1 MPSFPGVFP
10 ARQRSDD
17 CCENSQRLR
26 RNTMEPF
33 RRGAKHMSLL
43 REQPGFTL
51 GVEEEYLLV
60 DAETLELS
68 VDPPDGFMPACQK
81 QVSGQVVNE
90 LMRAQVETAT
100 KVCENVAE
108 VRQELTRQR
117 REISA
122 VAEQFGLRIIAAS
135 THPSALWREQ
145 KQTPSQR
152 YVALQKEMQAT
163 ARRMLICGMHVHVG
177 IEDQDL
183 RVDLMNQFRYFL
195 PHLLALSVS
204 SPFWEGDDTGLH
216 SFRLTIFSGL
226 PRTGLPEE
234 FNSWSDYERHIDTL
248 VRAKVIEDSSM
259 IWWDVRPSARFPTL
273 ETRICDLCTFVE
285 DTVCLTAFCVC
296 LLRMLWRLRISN
308 SRWRSYNLL
317 LLEEN
322 RWRAMRYGP
331 TDSLLDFGK
340 GTMVPFSELLDEL
353 IALVRQDMEYF
364 DCKEEVEH
372 ARTIIRRGT
381 SASMQLAVYRQ
392 ALEEGASE
400 PEALR
405 EVVRFLVE
413 ATMDGC

>member
-1 MPSFPGVFP
+1 
-10 ARQRSDD
+10 
-17 CCENSQRLR
+17 
-26 RNTMEPF
+26 
-33 RRGAKHMSLL
+33 MSLL
-43 REQPGFTL
+43 RDQPSFTL

-60 DAETLELS
+60 DAETLKLV
-68 VDPPDGFMPACQK
+68 VDPPDGFMPACQE
-81 QVSGQVVNE
+81 QVTGQVVNE

-100 KVCENVAE
+100 KVCEDVAE
-108 VRQELTRQR
+108 VRSELTRQR
-117 REISA
+117 REINA
-122 VAEQFGLRIIAAS
+122 VAEQFGMRIIAAS
-135 THPSALWREQ
+135 THPSALWRDQ

-177 IEDQDL
+177 IDDKDL

-204 SPFWEGDDTGLH
+204 SPFWEGDDTGLM
-216 SFRLTIFSGL
+216 SYRLTIFSGL
-226 PRTGLPEE
+226 PRTGMPEE
-234 FNSWSDYERHIDTL
+234 FGSWSDYQRHIDTL
-248 VRAKVIEDSSM
+248 VRAKVIKDASM

-273 ETRICDLCTFVE
+273 ESRIFDLCTYAE
-285 DTVCLTAFCVC
+285 DTICLTAFSVC
-296 LLRMLWRLRISN
+296 LIRMLWRLRVSN

-331 TDSLLDFGK
+331 NDRLLDFGK
-340 GTMVPFSELLDEL
+340 GSMVPFDELLDEM
-353 IALVRQDMEYF
+353 IAMVRQDAEYF
-364 DCKEEVEH
+364 DCMREIEH
-372 ARTIIRRGT
+372 TRTILARGT
-381 SASMQLAVYRQ
+381 SASMQLATYAR

-400 PEALR
+400 QEALR

>member
-1 MPSFPGVFP
+1 MG
-10 ARQRSDD
+10 QRAKIAG
-17 CCENSQRLR
+17 LR
-26 RNTMEPF
+26 TGGLP
-33 RRGAKHMSLL
+33 MSLL
-43 REQPGFTL
+43 SEQPGFTL

-68 VDPPDGFMPACQK
+68 VDPPQGFMPACQK
-81 QVSGQVVNE
+81 QVTGQVVNE

-100 KVCENVAE
+100 RVCGSVAE
-108 VRQELTRQR
+108 VRRELTRQR

-135 THPSALWREQ
+135 THPSALWRDQ

-152 YVALQKEMQAT
+152 YATLQQEMQAT

-226 PRTGLPEE
+226 PRTGFPEE
-234 FNSWSDYERHIDTL
+234 FGSWSDYQRHIDTL
-248 VRAKVIEDSSM
+248 VRARVIEDSSM
-259 IWWDVRPSARFPTL
+259 IWWDVRPSGRFPTL
-273 ETRICDLCTFVE
+273 ETRIFDLCTFAE

-296 LLRMLWRLRISN
+296 LLRMLWRLRVSN
-308 SRWRSYNLL
+308 SRWRSYSLL

-331 TDSLLDFGK
+331 TDRLLDFGK
-340 GTMVPFSELLDEL
+340 GSMVGFAQLVEEL
-353 IALVRQDMEYF
+353 ITMVRQDAEFF
-364 DCKEEVEH
+364 DCKQEIAH
-372 ARTIIRRGT
+372 ARRILERGT
-381 SASMQLAVYRQ
+381 SASMQLATYRK

-400 PEALR
+400 QEALR
-405 EVVRFLVE
+405 EVVRFLVD
-413 ATMDGC
+413 ATVEGF

>member
-1 MPSFPGVFP
+1 
-10 ARQRSDD
+10 
-17 CCENSQRLR
+17 
-26 RNTMEPF
+26 
-33 RRGAKHMSLL
+33 MSLL
-43 REQPGFTL
+43 RDQPSFTL

-68 VDPPDGFMPACQK
+68 VDPPEGFMPACQE
-81 QVSGQVVNE
+81 QVTGPVVNE

-100 KVCENVAE
+100 KVCADVAE
-108 VRQELTRQR
+108 VRGELTRQR
-117 REISA
+117 REINA
-122 VAEQFGLRIIAAS
+122 VAEQFGMRIIAAS
-135 THPSALWREQ
+135 THPSALWRDQ

-152 YVALQKEMQAT
+152 YASLQEEMQAT

-204 SPFWEGDDTGLH
+204 SPFWEGDDTGLN

-226 PRTGLPEE
+226 PRTGFPEE
-234 FNSWSDYERHIDTL
+234 FSSWSDYERHIDTL
-248 VRAKVIEDSSM
+248 VRANVIEDSSM
-259 IWWDVRPSARFPTL
+259 IWWDVRPSGRFPTL
-273 ETRICDLCTFVE
+273 ETRIFDLCTYVE

-296 LLRMLWRLRISN
+296 LIRMLWRLRISN

-331 TDSLLDFGK
+331 TDRLLDFGK
-340 GTMVPFSELLDEL
+340 GNMVAFADLVDEL
-353 IALVRQDMEYF
+353 IALIRQDAEYF
-364 DCKEEVEH
+364 NCVQEIKH
-372 ARTIIRRGT
+372 ARAILERGT
-381 SASMQLAVYRQ
+381 SASMQLAIYRK
-392 ALEEGASE
+392 ALEEGADE

>member
-1 MPSFPGVFP
+1 
-10 ARQRSDD
+10 
-17 CCENSQRLR
+17 
-26 RNTMEPF
+26 
-33 RRGAKHMSLL
+33 MSLL
-43 REQPGFTL
+43 RDQPSFTL

-60 DAETLELS
+60 DAETLELA
-68 VDPPDGFMPACQK
+68 VDPPAGFMPACQE
-81 QVSGQVVNE
+81 QVTGQVVNE

-100 KVCENVAE
+100 RVCADVAE
-108 VRQELTRQR
+108 VHRELTRQR
-117 REISA
+117 REINA
-122 VAEQFGLRIIAAS
+122 VAEQFGMRIIAAS
-135 THPSALWREQ
+135 THPSALWRDQ

-177 IEDQDL
+177 IEDKDL

-195 PHLLALSVS
+195 PHLLALSSS
-204 SPFWEGDDTGLH
+204 SPFWEGDDTGLS

-234 FNSWSDYERHIDTL
+234 FNGWSDYERHIETL
-248 VRAKVIEDSSM
+248 VQANVIEDSSM

-273 ETRICDLCTFVE
+273 ETRIFDLCTFVE
-285 DTVCLTAFCVC
+285 DTVCMTAFTVC
-296 LLRMLWRLRISN
+296 LIRMLWRLRASN

-340 GTMVPFSELLDEL
+340 GTMVPFSDLLDEL
-353 IALVRQDMEYF
+353 ITMIRHDAEFF
-364 DCKEEVEH
+364 DCKKEVEH
-372 ARTIIRRGT
+372 ARTILERGT
-381 SASMQLAVYRQ
+381 SASLQLAAYRR
-392 ALEEGASE
+392 ALDEGASE
-400 PEALR
+400 QEALR